1 MCVQV
6 CLLWS
11 VPARTSTYCL
21 FTPSGC
27 PTSKTMQAELKVAA
41 ESSPTRGNKSSL
53 VEHAPAPPGQKEFS
67 SQAAR
72 NIQVGATKVMS
83 ILILPQYRYHSLHH
97 RCRATDVVPLTM
109 NLTYMARRSMDD
121 WRQSMMNQFH
131 QAAAKIDRTTEQQRR
146 ETEAEFN
153 RVWTAENGHA
163 PNDSQ

>member
-1 MCVQV
+1 
-6 CLLWS
+6 
-11 VPARTSTYCL
+11 
-21 FTPSGC
+21 
-27 PTSKTMQAELKVAA
+27 
-41 ESSPTRGNKSSL
+41 
-53 VEHAPAPPGQKEFS
+53 
-67 SQAAR
+67 
-72 NIQVGATKVMS
+72 
-83 ILILPQYRYHSLHH
+83 
-97 RCRATDVVPLTM
+97 M